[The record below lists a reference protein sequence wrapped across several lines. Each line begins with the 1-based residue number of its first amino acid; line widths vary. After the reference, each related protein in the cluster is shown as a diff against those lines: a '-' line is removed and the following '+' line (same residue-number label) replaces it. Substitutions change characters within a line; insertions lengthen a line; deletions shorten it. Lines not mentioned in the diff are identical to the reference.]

1 MTCQF
6 ENNDFFRENYN
17 IFTFKVHACIVIIM
31 INTYNETD
39 LHKTLKEMYA
49 KKYDGKMEVQENDV
63 ICDVLCD
70 DSEKTVIE
78 IQTKG
83 LYKLM
88 PKLLK
93 LKDNHTIRVVHPLV
107 TEFRI
112 ELYDED
118 GKLISRRRSP
128 KRLSMLDVY
137 EELMGIYPLLG
148 EPWFT
153 LEVIPVSCTET
164 RIRTKEPVQL
174 ANKSRRFK
182 RNWYKT
188 GRKLDSMQES
198 VVMHGLSSYIDILP
212 EKVQLFRDGT
222 PFCAKDLYEAGCG
235 KHNYRILW
243 VLKKAEAVEFAFK
256 KGKTSYYKFV

>member
-1 MTCQF
+1 
-6 ENNDFFRENYN
+6 
-17 IFTFKVHACIVIIM
+17 M
-31 INTYNETD
+31 INTYNETE

-63 ICDVLCD
+63 ICDILCD

-83 LYKLM
+83 LYKLL

-93 LKDNHTIRVVHPLV
+93 LKDNHKIRVVHPLV

-112 ELYDED
+112 ELYDEE

-128 KRLSMLDVY
+128 KRLSMIDIY

-153 LEVIPVSCTET
+153 LEVIPVSCTER

-198 VVMHGLSSYIDILP
+198 VTFSNLASYIDILP

-256 KGKTSYYKFV
+256 KGKTSYYRFIEAVRSKQVDS